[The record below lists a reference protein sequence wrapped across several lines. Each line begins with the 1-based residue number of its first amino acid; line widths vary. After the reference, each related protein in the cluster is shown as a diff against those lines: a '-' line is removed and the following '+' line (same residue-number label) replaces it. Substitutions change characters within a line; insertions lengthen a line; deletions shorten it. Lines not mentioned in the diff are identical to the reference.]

1 MKKKKFKVGDRVRTF
16 DYSKN
21 EWFKGTIK
29 NINGNKITVDE
40 EIIKNINGNMITVD
54 EEIDISDDNIEIQ
67 IIKEYKG
74 LKPKKMFVLY
84 EYDERYC
91 GTFKTLKEV
100 ESYLREEFDMYCRDD
115 FKKFCAD
122 YKIVEEYRYM

>member
-16 DYSKN
+16 DYSKE

-40 EIIKNINGNMITVD
+40 EIV
-54 EEIDISDDNIEIQ
+54 DISNDNIEIQ

-84 EYDERYC
+84 EYDEIYR

-100 ESYLREEFDMYCRDD
+100 ESYLREVFDMYCRDD

>member
-1 MKKKKFKVGDRVRTF
+1 MKTEKFKVGDKVMIL
-16 DYSKN
+16 DYLKSK
-21 EWFKGTIK
+21 WFKGTIK
-29 NINGNKITVDE
+29 KINGNNITVD
-40 EIIKNINGNMITVD
+40 KKTVNIS
-54 EEIDISDDNIEIQ
+54 EDNIDIQ

-84 EYDERYC
+84 EYETNYR
-91 GTFKTLKEV
+91 GIFKTLKEV
-100 ESYLREEFDMYCRDD
+100 ESYLREVFDMNRRND

>member
-1 MKKKKFKVGDRVRTF
+1 MKKFKVGDIVRTF
-16 DYSKN
+16 DYSKD

-29 NINGNKITVDE
+29 KINGNKITVDE
-40 EIIKNINGNMITVD
+40 EIV
-54 EEIDISDDNIEIQ
+54 DISDDNIDIQ
-67 IIKEYKG
+67 IIKEYKR

-84 EYDERYC
+84 RYETDYC
-91 GTFKTLKEV
+91 GTFKTLNEV
-100 ESYLREEFDMYCRDD
+100 ESYLREVFDMYCRDD

>member
-1 MKKKKFKVGDRVRTF
+1 MKKFKVGDNVRAF
-16 DYSKN
+16 DYLKH

-29 NINGNKITVDE
+29 KINGNKITVDE
-40 EIIKNINGNMITVD
+40 ETV
-54 EEIDISDDNIEIQ
+54 DISDDNIDIQ

-84 EYDERYC
+84 EYETNYR

-100 ESYLREEFDMYCRDD
+100 ESYLRKVFDMKCRDD

-122 YKIVEEYRYM
+122 YKIVEEYRYMQ